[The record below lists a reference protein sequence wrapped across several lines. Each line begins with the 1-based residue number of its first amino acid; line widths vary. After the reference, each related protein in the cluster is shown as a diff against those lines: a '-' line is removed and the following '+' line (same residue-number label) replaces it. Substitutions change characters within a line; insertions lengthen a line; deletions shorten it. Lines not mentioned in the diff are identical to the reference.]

1 MTTIP
6 SPTEG
11 LTTTARLVPPAT
23 PTIQEL
29 CDRAGSVVNTT
40 TALAGEVANLHSAAV
55 TTSTEVEVLRIRRDA
70 QSLAGRSMVALLD
83 ELAGK
88 GFAWRDIAAVAGVSV
103 PAVRKWRQGGS
114 ASGGN
119 RHRVAVVVALVEW
132 LEREKLIDDVA
143 SWLEIP
149 LLPPIPVT
157 RLDLLAAQRED
168 LIVASLTGDE
178 TPAEAILDDFD
189 PAWRERVASDF
200 EVFEADDGLR
210 SIRRRR
216 EG

>member
-40 TALAGEVANLHSAAV
+40 TALAGELADLHSAAV
-55 TTSTEVEVLRIRRDA
+55 TTSSVAEVLRIEEHA
-70 QSLAGRSMVALLD
+70 QKLATQSMVALLD

-114 ASGGN
+114 ATGAN
-119 RHRVAVVVALVEW
+119 RLRVATVVALVDW
-132 LEREKLIDDVA
+132 LDREKAIVDVA

-149 LLPPIPVT
+149 LLPPTPVT
-157 RLDLLAAQRED
+157 RLDLLAAQRDD

-178 TPAEAILDDFD
+178 TPAEAILDEFD
-189 PAWRERVASDF
+189 PAWRERFASDF
-200 EVFEADDGLR
+200 DVFEADDGLR
-210 SIRRRR
+210 SIRRRH